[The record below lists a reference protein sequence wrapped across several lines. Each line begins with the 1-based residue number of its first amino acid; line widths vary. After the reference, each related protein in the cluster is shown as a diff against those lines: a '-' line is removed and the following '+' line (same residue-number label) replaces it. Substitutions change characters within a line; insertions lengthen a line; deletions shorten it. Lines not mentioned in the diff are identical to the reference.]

1 MKKFVGLALVLAI
14 GMAVVIGTADAD
26 KKKEGVAATC
36 PVSGKAIN
44 PKAAVDYKGGK
55 VYFCCPNCPKAFA
68 KDTAKFASK
77 ANHQLALTG
86 QAKQVACPIAGKKTN
101 PKTEIKVAGVGV
113 QFCCNGCKGKA
124 NKAED
129 AVALVF
135 NDKAFAKA
143 FKVAAA
149 KKKE

>member
-14 GMAVVIGTADAD
+14 GMAAVIGTANAD

-55 VYFCCPNCPKAFA
+55 VYFCCPACPKAFA
-68 KDTAKFASK
+68 KNTAKFANK

-86 QAKQVACPIAGKKTN
+86 QATQVACPVAGKEKTN
-101 PKTEIKVAGVGV
+101 PKTKIDVAGVGV
-113 QFCCNGCKGKA
+113 VFCCNGCKGKA
-124 NKAED
+124 SKAED
-129 AVALVF
+129 KVAFVF
-135 NDKAFAKA
+135 NDKAFAKG
-143 FKVAAA
+143 FKVASA
-149 KKKE
+149 KKE